1 MKRDRGPQ
9 VLRKTRIVC
18 WKKSD
23 VSVGK
28 RIHFLLFRDTVDKK
42 RVNSCVQK
50 YLFLGNSATKK
61 IAPNPENAF
70 SNAVLKSRCQ
80 QIVAG
85 AAKEQL
91 HSAQFCETALC
102 TVH

>member
-1 MKRDRGPQ
+1 M
-9 VLRKTRIVC
+9 LRKTGIVY
-18 WKKSD
+18 WKEGD

-28 RIHFLLFRDTVDKK
+28 RIHFVLFRDTVDKK

-50 YLFLGNSATKK
+50 YLFLRNSDTKK

-70 SNAVLKSRCQ
+70 ADAVLMSRCQ

-91 HSAQFCETALC
+91 HYAQFFETALC
-102 TVH
+102 TVCIN